1 MARKTLNKMEFAQL
15 IDTLKEQNQGQL
27 EAQQQTT
34 KSIRNL
40 QAYFLKQDRADARR
54 RLEDEMETRK
64 DAEQVVGKKGKGLK
78 GAIDAT
84 KGALR
89 GKGLMGVFSNFLA
102 TSVITVAFLHHQE
115 VVVIVQQHQVLLVLV
130 LDFVEH

>member
-15 IDTLKEQNQGQL
+15 IDTLREQNQGQL

-54 RLEDEMETRK
+54 RL
-64 DAEQVVGKKGKGLK
+64 ASLYY
-78 GAIDAT
+78 
-84 KGALR
+84 
-89 GKGLMGVFSNFLA
+89 S
-102 TSVITVAFLHHQE
+102 
-115 VVVIVQQHQVLLVLV
+115 
-130 LDFVEH
+130 

>member
-40 QAYFLKQDRADARR
+40 QAYFLKQDRADANPYGSRPFKR
-54 RLEDEMETRK
+54 QNYINKFLTLTENIVLSVLISLPSPRLTANEAK
-64 DAEQVVGKKGKGLK
+64 
-78 GAIDAT
+78 
-84 KGALR
+84 
-89 GKGLMGVFSNFLA
+89 S
-102 TSVITVAFLHHQE
+102 
-115 VVVIVQQHQVLLVLV
+115 
-130 LDFVEH
+130 